1 MMRTSFAAAIAAFLL
16 SIPAVALAQ
25 PGQPQPPPPPAD
37 PAQPPPP
44 PPAQPAPPPPGQPG
58 PYAPAPPPP
67 GQPGPYQPAPPPPP
81 MQGSYYYAA
90 PPAGAQTHEGIFFRF
105 GLGFGFTSMHSEDV
119 DTTVSGPGAALVLSL
134 GGNIAQNLIIYGEL
148 VGDTASDPKIEMGG
162 SEFDT
167 DDTTAGIF
175 GFGVGLAYY
184 LPSNVYFS
192 GTIAA
197 TQLSV
202 QVEGEDAAESDFGPG
217 FSGMIGKEWWV
228 SDNWG
233 LGIAGQLLVAS
244 MKDSEGSDIKWNAVG
259 GGLLFSA
266 TYD

>member
-1 MMRTSFAAAIAAFLL
+1 MRTPLAMAVASLLL
-16 SIPAVALAQ
+16 SVPAVALAQ
-25 PGQPQPPPPPAD
+25 PGQPQPPPPPGD
-37 PAQPPPP
+37 PSQPAPPP
-44 PPAQPAPPPPGQPG
+44 PPAQPAPPPPG
-58 PYAPAPPPP
+58 PYAPPP

-81 MQGSYYYAA
+81 MQGNYYYAA
-90 PPAGAQTHEGIFFRF
+90 PAPGAQTHDGIYFRF
-105 GLGFGFTSMHSEDV
+105 GLGFGFTSMKSDDI
-119 DTTVSGPGAALVLSL
+119 DTKISGGGGAIVLSL
-134 GGNIAQNLIIYGEL
+134 GGNIAQNLIIYGEI
-148 VGDTASDPKIEMGG
+148 VGTTASNPTIEMGG
-162 SEFDT
+162 TEFDT
-167 DDTTAGIF
+167 DNTTAGQF
-175 GFGVGLAYY
+175 GVGVGLAYY

-202 QVEGEDAAESDFGPG
+202 QVDDETVGETDFGPG

-233 LGIAGQLLVAS
+233 LGIAGQIMFAS
-244 MKDSEGSDIKWNAVG
+244 MKDKDSSDVSWTSTG